1 LSGMNWVG
9 QLRAVAKVEWLRSL
23 RGRRWIAPCVL
34 AVLPNVVMLLPPLF
48 GMDRGYGGEGLRR
61 IPIAYTQ
68 FFQTLWL
75 RLIIFFSCVSV
86 FSQLFRSEFLEKTLH
101 HYYLVPIR
109 REAVVLGK
117 YLTMLSATVILFSTS
132 TASTYFLF
140 FWPSA
145 NGRDFLLT
153 GLGISHMFHYVAIA
167 VLACAAYGA
176 LFLLIGLTFR
186 NPMIPALFVLCWETF
201 NYTMPSLFQHLSVIL
216 YLQSFMPVSLLG
228 GPFAIS
234 VEPPTS
240 AVSAAILLTVSVAI
254 VAACGYIAKHNQI
267 TYSAE

>member
-1 LSGMNWVG
+1 MDWVE
-9 QLRAVAKVEWLRSL
+9 QLRTVAKVEWLRSL
-23 RGRRWIAPCVL
+23 RRRRWIAPCVL
-34 AVLPNVVMLLPPLF
+34 AILPNVVMLLPLLSGIERGF
-48 GMDRGYGGEGLRR
+48 GAEELRR
-61 IPIAYTQ
+61 LPISYTQ

-117 YLTMLSATVILFSTS
+117 YLTMLLATVILFSTS

-145 NGRDFLLT
+145 SGRDFLLT
-153 GLGISHMFHYVAIA
+153 GLGISHMLHYVAIA

-201 NYTMPSLFQHLSVIL
+201 NYTMPSLFQHVSVIL
-216 YLQSFMPVSLLG
+216 YLQSFMPVTLLG
-228 GPFAIS
+228 GPFAIT
-234 VEPPTS
+234 VEPPGPM
-240 AVSAAILLTVSVAI
+240 VSAAILLIVSAI
-254 VAACGYIAKHNQI
+254 IVTACTYLAKHIQI